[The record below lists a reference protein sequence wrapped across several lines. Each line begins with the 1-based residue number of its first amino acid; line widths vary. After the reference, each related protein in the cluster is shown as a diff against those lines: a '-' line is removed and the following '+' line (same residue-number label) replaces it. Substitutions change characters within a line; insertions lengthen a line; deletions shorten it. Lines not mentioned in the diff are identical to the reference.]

1 MADLVAAARH
11 GDRDAFGEIVRR
23 TYADTYTLA
32 FRLTANEEDARDVAQ
47 EAYLRA
53 FRSLRRFRGEARFST
68 WMYRVTAN
76 CASNLMVRRARH
88 RHEVLDD
95 DHPVIDCS
103 EHHNP
108 EARAAHAE
116 SRVAIS
122 VALSRLPWRLRQVI
136 VLRDIYDL
144 SHQAIAEELGI
155 TEAAAKVR
163 LHRARRRLRE
173 DWMASGAAGL
183 PGAGSWA
190 ADPVLQAERRADAG

>member
-1 MADLVAAARH
+1 
-11 GDRDAFGEIVRR
+11 
-23 TYADTYTLA
+23 
-32 FRLTANEEDARDVAQ
+32 
-47 EAYLRA
+47 
-53 FRSLRRFRGEARFST
+53 
-68 WMYRVTAN
+68 MYRVTAN

-95 DHPVIDCS
+95 DHPVIDLC

-108 EARAAHAE
+108 ETRAAHSE
-116 SRVAIS
+116 SRVALS

-173 DWMASGAAGL
+173 DWAASGAPGSLDVGDSGGSGDFAGEA
-183 PGAGSWA
+183 PSGA
-190 ADPVLQAERRADAG
+190 LTLRQADAG